1 MATVL
6 NPNAAE
12 DEPLRINLDETP
24 PAAAAA
30 PVADAPAPAPA
41 PATTPPAAIDD
52 LKKQLQEAA
61 RYRDQQTQAMRAL
74 AQQRDQNAQYA
85 QQQAAVAAQAH
96 ERGILADEVIVENRT
111 RHVAEQM
118 ESMKEAQATAYS
130 AGEWDKVADLNVKIS
145 RLGGEMAVL
154 EQKTEYLQGQRQQ
167 YIAYQQEQQ
176 RLAQQPRPQQQAPQS
191 SDPFERALANRTP
204 RTQQFLRAHRDLVR
218 SDGSLKKAAVE
229 AHERALDE
237 GLRVDTDDYFK
248 FIEQNL
254 GDDRER
260 AVKGTTARPK
270 GPPTVAASVSRS
282 AVGHQGGTEYVMS
295 PTLRQHAIDQ
305 LGPGHEAEWFE
316 NYVRLIREKKIDP
329 IE

>member
-24 PAAAAA
+24 PAAA
-30 PVADAPAPAPA
+30 PASAPA
-41 PATTPPAAIDD
+41 PATTAPAAIDD
-52 LKKQLQEAA
+52 LKKQLHEAA
-61 RYRDQQTQAMRAL
+61 RFRDQQTQAIRAL
-74 AQQRDQNAQYA
+74 AHQRDQQAHYA
-85 QQQAAVAAQAH
+85 QQQAAVAAQAQ
-96 ERGILADEVIVENRT
+96 ERGILADEVIIENRT
-111 RHVAEQM
+111 RHVAEQLD
-118 ESMKEAQATAYS
+118 SMKEAQATAYS

-176 RLAQQPRPQQQAPQS
+176 RLAQQPRSAAPQAPT
-191 SDPFERALANRTP
+191 DPFERALANRTP

-237 GLRVDTDDYFK
+237 GLRVDTDDYFR

-260 AVKGTTARPK
+260 AVKGTSARPK

-305 LGPGHEAEWFE
+305 LGPGNEAEWFE

>member
-12 DEPLRINLDETP
+12 DEPLRINLDETA
-24 PAAAAA
+24 PAAAPA
-30 PVADAPAPAPA
+30 APAPA

-52 LKKQLQEAA
+52 LKRQLHEAA
-61 RYRDQQTQAMRAL
+61 RYREQQTQAMRTL
-74 AQQRDQNAQYA
+74 AQQRDQQAYYA
-85 QQQAAVAAQAH
+85 QQQAAVAAQAQ

-111 RHVAEQM
+111 RHVAEQLD
-118 ESMKEAQATAYS
+118 SMKEAQTTAYS
-130 AGEWDKVADLNVKIS
+130 AGEWDKVADLNVKIG
-145 RLGGEMAVL
+145 RLSGEMAVL

-167 YIAYQQEQQ
+167 YLAYQQEQQ

-191 SDPFERALANRTP
+191 LDPFERAIQARTE
-204 RTQQFLRAHRDLVR
+204 RTKVFLRQHRDLVR
-218 SDGSLKKAAVE
+218 QDGSMKSVAVR
-229 AHERALDE
+229 AHDLALDN
-237 GLRVDTDDYFK
+237 GHKVDTEGYFR
-248 FIEQNL
+248 FIEEQLNS

-260 AVKGTTARPK
+260 AVRGNSARPK

-305 LGPGHEAEWFE
+305 LGPGNEAEWFE

>member
-24 PAAAAA
+24 PVAAAEA
-30 PVADAPAPAPA
+30 APAPPA

-52 LKKQLQEAA
+52 LKRQLQEAA

-74 AQQRDQNAQYA
+74 AQQRDQQAYYA
-85 QQQAAVAAQAH
+85 QQQAAVAAQAQ

-111 RHVAEQM
+111 RHVTEQL

-130 AGEWDKVADLNVKIS
+130 AGEWDKVADLNVKIG
-145 RLGGEMAVL
+145 RLSGEMAVL

-167 YIAYQQEQQ
+167 YLAYQQAQQQ
-176 RLAQQPRPQQQAPQS
+176 RAQQPQPQPRPQVSA
-191 SDPFERALANRTP
+191 DPFERALAGRTEP
-204 RTQQFLRAHRDLVR
+204 TQKFLRAHRDLVR
-218 SDGSLKKAAVE
+218 SDGSLKKVAVE

-237 GLRVDTDDYFK
+237 GLRVDTEDYFK

-254 GDDRER
+254 GDDRSR
-260 AVKGTTARPK
+260 AVKGTSARPK

-305 LGPGHEAEWFE
+305 LGPGNEAEWFD
-316 NYVRLIREKKIDP
+316 NYVRLIREGKIDP